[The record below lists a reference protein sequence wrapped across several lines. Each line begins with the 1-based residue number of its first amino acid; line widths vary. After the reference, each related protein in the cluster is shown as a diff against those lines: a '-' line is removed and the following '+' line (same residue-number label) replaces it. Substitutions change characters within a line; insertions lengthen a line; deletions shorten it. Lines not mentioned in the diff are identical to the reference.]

1 MPVLIGTSG
10 WMYRD
15 WRGRFYPEGVAQ
27 KRWLEHYAER
37 FDTVESNSAFYRLPD
52 EKTFE
57 DWARRTPE
65 DFVWA
70 VKMSRYLTH
79 IRRLRAP
86 EEPVARFLDNA
97 RGLGDKLGP
106 VLLQLPPNLKADLDA
121 LDDTLRRIGTRAR
134 VAVEFRHD
142 SWFGDETRALLA
154 ERGAALCLADRSS
167 KPASPLWRTADW
179 GYVRLHEGS
188 ASPHPCYGRGALETW
203 AQRLAELWG
212 PGAEVFVYFNNDT
225 RGCALANARSFARAV
240 ERAGLEASRVPD
252 ETVRAG

>member
-27 KRWLEHYAER
+27 KRWLEHYADR

-121 LDDTLRRIGTRAR
+121 LDDTLRRIGSRAR

-154 ERGAALCLADRSS
+154 EHGAALCLADRSS
-167 KPASPLWRTADW
+167 KPVSPLWRTADW

-188 ASPHPCYGRGALETW
+188 ATPHPCYGRGALETW
-203 AQRLAELWG
+203 AQRLAEMWG
-212 PGAEVFVYFNNDT
+212 AGAEVFVYFNNDT